1 MGCRPWGRKESDT
14 SKQLKTRAD
23 PHQLLLESEYGIS
36 GQAGE
41 VSTIP

>member
-1 MGCRPWGRKESDT
+1 MGCRLWGRKESDT
-14 SKQLKTRAD
+14 SKQLNTRAD

-41 VSTIP
+41 VSIIP